1 MSCKLKNRANLLKY
15 SFFTVFTIQWNFSF
29 GTSLFRGHSH
39 SRDTKFGLGKMPTGI
54 IFVSITFIEGIP
66 IKGKEQIVLKP
77 GFNLHSEDSV
87 MALKK

>member
-1 MSCKLKNRANLLKY
+1 
-15 SFFTVFTIQWNFSF
+15 
-29 GTSLFRGHSH
+29 
-39 SRDTKFGLGKMPTGI
+39 MPTGI

-66 IKGKEQIVLKP
+66 IKGKEQIFLKP